1 MKVHISEIPASVLP
15 WAASAVMKV
24 EKGSLGRKGF
34 LWLACHH
41 HSLSLREVKAELKQ
55 GRDFVAGTEAKAMEE
70 CCLLLGSLG
79 LAQLFYKYSP
89 WPPVVLPGSV

>member
-1 MKVHISEIPASVLP
+1 ME
-15 WAASAVMKV
+15 
-24 EKGSLGRKGF
+24 RKGF
-34 LWLACHH
+34 I
-41 HSLSLREVKAELKQ
+41 SLMLSGNSPLQREVKAELKQ

-70 CCLLLGSLG
+70 CYLLLGSLG